1 MNERDST
8 LEIPS
13 QELQSGETHQAVNQY
28 KRKNIIMNNL
38 SIQSL
43 GAAIITTGL
52 LTSALSSHAQ
62 APDPNNEDRQ
72 TRFLERYDLD
82 GNGEVTREEI
92 QAVRAESAATRVAN
106 FMEKHDL
113 DQNGV
118 ITADELILAASE
130 HAAEKQTSL
139 LEKYDLNGDG
149 EITSAESLS
158 VHEAAV
164 DERIARILDRINGN
178 VLVEEEEQAP
188 EGRRPKGKRPN
199 LDLDGDGEVTEGE
212 VLVAGANMVIEM
224 QTRFNERFD
233 TDGNGTITSD
243 EINNVSGAAVMEK
256 VEELLAKL
264 DTNEDGQITANEVS
278 EGAPNR
284 RGNRG
289 PGRGPRPEATER
301 GTDADTDGAPQRPQG
316 RRGNGRPRR

>member
-1 MNERDST
+1 
-8 LEIPS
+8 
-13 QELQSGETHQAVNQY
+13 
-28 KRKNIIMNNL
+28 MNNL
-38 SIQSL
+38 SIKSL

-52 LTSALSSHAQ
+52 FTSALSSHAQ
-62 APDPNNEDRQ
+62 ATDPAPNNEDRQ
-72 TRFLERYDLD
+72 ARFLERYDLD
-82 GNGEVTREEI
+82 GNGEVTQEEI
-92 QAVRAESAATRVAN
+92 QAVRAENAANRVAS

-113 DQNGV
+113 DGNGV

-164 DERIARILDRINGN
+164 DERVARILDRINGT
-178 VLVEEEEQAP
+178 VLVEAEETAP
-188 EGRRPKGKRPN
+188 EGRRPKGKRLN

-224 QTRFNERFD
+224 QSRFNERFD

-243 EINNVSGAAVMEK
+243 EISNVSGDAVIEK
-256 VEELLAKL
+256 VEELLARF
-264 DTNEDGQITANEVS
+264 DTNEDGQITADEVS
-278 EGAPNR
+278 ESAPGR
-284 RGNRG
+284 RGSRG
-289 PGRGPRPEATER
+289 PGRGPRPHAAEGGPE
-301 GTDADTDGAPQRPQG
+301 GDTDGAPQRPQG